1 MFWYRPLGWEGKP
14 SYACN
19 VIVDGISGGTGQ
31 VAWGKH
37 SHDWSNKGYKDLLS
51 HRPTLEAE
59 DEQLGELVLDATMVE
74 MLDQVHEA
82 MGKISKGKQQLQ

>member
-1 MFWYRPLGWEGKP
+1 
-14 SYACN
+14 
-19 VIVDGISGGTGQ
+19 
-31 VAWGKH
+31 
-37 SHDWSNKGYKDLLS
+37 
-51 HRPTLEAE
+51 LEAE